1 MAHMWKHEYK
11 CACQKPQEQHCS
23 HGIGQVRLYEPS
35 RNGEAYMTKG
45 KFSYAWAQG
54 ANAYELKKFNAVEL
68 DALYISPRA
77 TQMMT
82 AKRGGVG
89 NEMLHL
95 A

>member
-1 MAHMWKHEYK
+1 
-11 CACQKPQEQHCS
+11 
-23 HGIGQVRLYEPS
+23 
-35 RNGEAYMTKG
+35 MTKG